1 MFCTQSSFVIIA
13 LIFLLQFSISF
24 SFQSHTTSRIRAHHG
39 LTSLKNDNTDAL
51 SSAGGRFDYEGRL
64 LAPDPNYRCG
74 FVSLIGAANMG
85 KSSLLNA
92 LLEETLCT
100 TTHRPQTTRHAIL
113 GVLTSDANN
122 CQLCFLDTPG
132 IIEDPSYKLQEGM
145 MEAVKGAFRDSD
157 VILVVTDMFSTPIP
171 DDDLFR
177 KLNLSEK
184 KKIVC
189 INKIDLFE
197 KIGSGENQQRYHGNE
212 EEFEE
217 EGNRY
222 KRTLSVAEAVL
233 NWRELV
239 PDAVAIIPMSAR
251 EGSANVGVTALRT
264 LLLGG
269 PDVPKAF
276 RDLGRPLEGM
286 FLSGMKTINDD
297 EASKII
303 PISPPLYDL
312 DTLTDKS
319 ERFFASEI
327 VRAVL
332 FTSLGKELPYC
343 CEVRIDEFKEPRT
356 EDLRQVIKIKAS
368 ICVERDSQ
376 KGIVVGKGGS
386 KIKEV
391 GVEAR
396 RQLEEFLQSSVHL
409 DLNVRVDK
417 NWRRDEKKL
426 KEFGYL

>member
-1 MFCTQSSFVIIA
+1 MSILQMFCTQSSFVIIA
-13 LIFLLQFSISF
+13 LIFLLQFIISS
-24 SFQSHTTSRIRAHHG
+24 SFQSPKTSRIRAHHG

-51 SSAGGRFDYEGRL
+51 SFAEGRFDYEGRL

-113 GVLTSDANN
+113 GVLTSDASK

-132 IIEDPSYKLQEGM
+132 VIENPSYKLQEGM

-189 INKIDLFE
+189 INKIDLVE

-251 EGSANVGVTALRT
+251 EGSVNVGVTALRT

-286 FLSGMKTINDD
+286 FLPGMKTINDD

-319 ERFFASEI
+319 ER
-327 VRAVL
+327 
-332 FTSLGKELPYC
+332 
-343 CEVRIDEFKEPRT
+343 
-356 EDLRQVIKIKAS
+356 
-368 ICVERDSQ
+368 
-376 KGIVVGKGGS
+376 
-386 KIKEV
+386 
-391 GVEAR
+391 
-396 RQLEEFLQSSVHL
+396 
-409 DLNVRVDK
+409 
-417 NWRRDEKKL
+417 
-426 KEFGYL
+426 

>member
-1 MFCTQSSFVIIA
+1 
-13 LIFLLQFSISF
+13 
-24 SFQSHTTSRIRAHHG
+24 
-39 LTSLKNDNTDAL
+39 
-51 SSAGGRFDYEGRL
+51 
-64 LAPDPNYRCG
+64 
-74 FVSLIGAANMG
+74 
-85 KSSLLNA
+85 
-92 LLEETLCT
+92 
-100 TTHRPQTTRHAIL
+100 
-113 GVLTSDANN
+113 
-122 CQLCFLDTPG
+122 
-132 IIEDPSYKLQEGM
+132 M

-189 INKIDLFE
+189 INKIDLAE
-197 KIGSGENQQRYHGNE
+197 KIGYGDNQQRYHGNE

-222 KRTLSVAEAVL
+222 KRTLSVDEAVL

-239 PDAVAIIPMSAR
+239 PDAVAIIPMSAH
-251 EGSANVGVTALRT
+251 EGSANPGVTALRT

-286 FLSGMKTINDD
+286 FLPDQKTINDS
-297 EASKII
+297 EAFKLI
-303 PISPPLYDL
+303 PMSPPLYDP
-312 DTLTDKS
+312 DTLTDKT

-343 CEVRIDEFKEPRT
+343 CEVRIDEFKEPQRG
-356 EDLRQVIKIKAS
+356 DKRPVIKIKAS

-396 RQLEEFLQSSVHL
+396 KQLEDFLQSSVHL

>member
-1 MFCTQSSFVIIA
+1 MSHAPNSVFIIA
-13 LIFLLQFSISF
+13 LISLLHVDILF
-24 SFQSHTTSRIRAHHG
+24 SFQIPIPTRGRIRSG
-39 LTSLKNDNTDAL
+39 GFLTSSKDDNTVL
-51 SSAGGRFDYEGRL
+51 TSSPDTIFEYEGRL
-64 LAPDPNYRCG
+64 LAADPNYRCG

-113 GVLTSDANN
+113 GILTSDANK

-132 IIEDPSYKLQEGM
+132 VIEDPSYKLQEGM

-189 INKIDLFE
+189 INKIDLAE
-197 KIGSGENQQRYHGNE
+197 KIGSSDNQQRYHGNE
-212 EEFEE
+212 DEFEE

-222 KRTLSVAEAVL
+222 KRTLNVDEAVL

-239 PDAVAIIPMSAR
+239 PDAVAIIPMSAH
-251 EGSANVGVTALRT
+251 EGSANPGVTALRT

-286 FLSGMKTINDD
+286 FLPDQKTINDS
-297 EASKII
+297 EAFKLI
-303 PISPPLYDL
+303 PMSPPLYDP
-312 DTLTDKS
+312 DTLTDKT
-319 ERFFASEI
+319 ERYVNNKSCGAQFI
-327 VRAVL
+327 
-332 FTSLGKELPYC
+332 TSP
-343 CEVRIDEFKEPRT
+343 
-356 EDLRQVIKIKAS
+356 
-368 ICVERDSQ
+368 
-376 KGIVVGKGGS
+376 
-386 KIKEV
+386 
-391 GVEAR
+391 
-396 RQLEEFLQSSVHL
+396 
-409 DLNVRVDK
+409 
-417 NWRRDEKKL
+417 
-426 KEFGYL
+426 